1 MVLLFR
7 PQARRTEL
15 VRYREAYKTFEREE
29 RLVIPPRGFYDMRLQ
44 IAFFVIARAI
54 SSLTA
59 TTTVQISNATFIGVS
74 DSFTDAFYGVPYAQ
88 PP

>member
-7 PQARRTEL
+7 SQARRTEL
-15 VRYREAYKTFEREE
+15 VRCREAYKTFEREE
-29 RLVIPPRGFYDMRLQ
+29 RLAILPRGFYDMRLL
-44 IAFFVIARAI
+44 IAFFVIAQAI
-54 SSLTA
+54 SALTA
-59 TTTVQISNATFIGVS
+59 TTTVHISNATLIGVS